1 MKDITIGP
9 TQNRKVS
16 LDIFRGVAVLGI
28 LLMNIQSYA
37 NPSAAYLNP
46 TAYGN
51 FDGINYWLWYFTH
64 LLADMK
70 FMSIFSILFGAG
82 IILFSE
88 KSERKGTNTTLL
100 YYRRNFWLLIFGL
113 LHAHLIW
120 YGDVLYSYAICA
132 FFAFWLR
139 DFNVRRLLISA
150 FIFLMI
156 GSLYNIFIGLSI
168 PHLPAE
174 AIQQIEQFWQP
185 GIAHL
190 NLEIK
195 TYQSSYLEQMPVRS
209 SQALLLET
217 EVFISLFIWRVM
229 GMMCIGM
236 ACYKAKF
243 LSATR
248 STKFYTLLSLSSL
261 LMGYTIIIL
270 GVNQNLAHQFSM
282 EFSFFIGS
290 QYNYWGSIFVAIGYI
305 SLLSLWIKSNF
316 LASLKRYLAKVG
328 QMAFTNYIF
337 QSIII
342 TFIFYGH
349 GFALFAQLSRWQC
362 LVLVIVMWGLHLI
375 GSKIWLNY
383 FQFGPLEW
391 AWRCLTYAKLQSL
404 KVSAR

>member
-1 MKDITIGP
+1 MKDTTGVPI
-9 TQNRKVS
+9 QKRQVA

-28 LLMNIQSYA
+28 LLMNIQSFA

-51 FDGINYWLWYFTH
+51 FEGINYWLWYITH

-100 YYRRNFWLLIFGL
+100 HYRRNFWLLIFGL

-120 YGDVLYSYAICA
+120 YGDILYSYAICA

-139 DFNVRRLLISA
+139 HFSVRRLLFSA
-150 FIFLMI
+150 FIFLLI

-168 PHLPAE
+168 PYLPAE

-185 GIAHL
+185 GVDYL
-190 NLEIK
+190 NHEIK
-195 TYQSSYLEQMPVRS
+195 TYQSSYLQQIPIRS
-209 SQALLLET
+209 SQAFLLET

-243 LSATR
+243 LLATH
-248 STKFYTLLSLSSL
+248 STKFYTLISLSTLSI
-261 LMGYTIIIL
+261 GYSIVVF
-270 GVNQNLAHQFSM
+270 GVNQNLSHQFSM

-290 QYNYWGSIFVAIGYI
+290 QFNYWGSIFVAIGYM
-305 SLLSLWIKSNF
+305 SLLSLWIKSN
-316 LASLKRYLAKVG
+316 LLVRLKLYLAKVG

-337 QSIII
+337 QSLVF

-362 LVLVIVMWGLHLI
+362 LVLVMVMWGLHII

-391 AWRCLTYAKLQSL
+391 VWRCLTYAKLHPL
-404 KVSAR
+404 KVSTR